1 MSLARQRHTMLA
13 RRRAAALVAL
23 AALAAAPAA
32 WAQADGA
39 CRIADPN
46 SDRAIVPGCSV
57 AADGRL
63 RLSPQTAQR
72 LQFDADG
79 LSVLTVGDQFYYVRA
94 DGSSLPVILWD
105 SGPDYFAE
113 GLTRGIV
120 HGCIGFYDRQLREVI
135 PPVHDFAWP
144 FENGVA
150 RVCDHCRRGTPDGDG
165 HTPMEG
171 GRWYAIDR
179 NNREV
184 PEPRP

>member
-1 MSLARQRHTMLA
+1 LARQQRAMKT

-32 WAQADGA
+32 WAQADSA

-46 SDRAIVPGCSV
+46 SDRAIVHGCRV

-63 RLSPQTAQR
+63 RLSPRTAQG

-113 GLTRGIV
+113 GLTRGIF
-120 HGCIGFYDRQLREVI
+120 HGRIGFYDRQLREVI

-150 RVCDHCRRGTPDGDG
+150 RVCDGCRRGTPDGDG

-184 PEPRP
+184 PEPQP

>member
-1 MSLARQRHTMLA
+1 MTT

-32 WAQADGA
+32 WAQADSA

-46 SDRAIVPGCSV
+46 SDRAIVPGCRV

-63 RLSPQTAQR
+63 RLSPRTAQG

-113 GLTRGIV
+113 GLTRGIF
-120 HGCIGFYDRQLREVI
+120 HGRIGFYDRQLREVI

-150 RVCDHCRRGTPDGDG
+150 RVCDGCRRGTPDGDG

-171 GRWYAIDR
+171 GRWYTIDR

-184 PEPRP
+184 PEPQP

>member
-1 MSLARQRHTMLA
+1 MGRQRHTMLA

-46 SDRAIVPGCSV
+46 SNRAIVPGCSV

-120 HGCIGFYDRQLREVI
+120 HGRIGFYDRQLREVI
-135 PPVHDFAWP
+135 PQVHDFAWP

-150 RVCDHCRRGTPDGDG
+150 RVCDGCRRGTPDGDG

>member
-1 MSLARQRHTMLA
+1 MLMA
-13 RRRAAALVAL
+13 NRRAAALVAL

-32 WAQADGA
+32 WAQADAA

-46 SDRAIVPGCSV
+46 SERAIVRGCSV

-63 RLSPQTAQR
+63 RLAPQTAQR

-105 SGPDYFAE
+105 NGPDYFTE
-113 GLTRGIV
+113 GLTRGIF
-120 HGCIGFYDRQLREVI
+120 HGRIGFYDRQLREVI

-150 RVCDHCRRGTPDGDG
+150 RVCDGCRRGTPDGDG

-179 NNREV
+179 SNREV
-184 PEPRP
+184 PEPQP